1 MGPSEVLAMP
11 RIAVTG
17 SEGFIGRALR
27 AALTAE
33 GHEVW
38 PVAKEL
44 LVLDE
49 RGEGARALAAGMGKA
64 YAVVHLAARAHVMVE
79 TQSNPLAEYRRV
91 NLEGTLA
98 VARAAINAGVSRM
111 VFVSSIGVLG
121 NASGDHA
128 FSEDD
133 RPSPCEPYAISKWEA
148 EQALH
153 AMTQGS
159 QLQLVVVRPPLVY
172 GPHVK
177 GNFLRL
183 LRLVK
188 RELPL
193 PLGSVHNL
201 RSYVGLTNL
210 CDLIIACIVHP
221 AAIGRTFHVADGED
235 ISTPQ
240 LLQMMA
246 GAMGKHS
253 RLFRG
258 PTPLLRGVSKLIG
271 KQAEFERVTG
281 SLRVDARLARATLG
295 WSPKWRL
302 EQGISD
308 MVRSFMEEDVA

>member
-1 MGPSEVLAMP
+1 MVLSSVLAMP
-11 RIAVTG
+11 KIAVTG
-17 SEGFIGRALR
+17 SEGFIGRGLR
-27 AALTAE
+27 AALTTE

-38 PVAKEL
+38 PVAKGL
-44 LVLDE
+44 WVPDKD
-49 RGEGARALAAGMGKA
+49 GEVGRALVAGLGGVH
-64 YAVVHLAARAHVMVE
+64 AVVHLAARAHVIVE
-79 TQSNPLAEYRRV
+79 THSDPLAEYRRV

-121 NASGDHA
+121 NTSGNQV

-133 RPSPCEPYAISKWEA
+133 RPSPCEPYAVSKWEA

-159 QLQLVVVRPPLVY
+159 PVELVVVRPPLVY

-177 GNFLRL
+177 GNLLRL
-183 LRLVK
+183 LRLVE

-210 CDLIIACIVHP
+210 CDLLIACIFHP
-221 AAIGRTFHVADGED
+221 GARDRTFHVADGED
-235 ISTPQ
+235 VSTPQ

-246 GAMGKHS
+246 AAMGRHS
-253 RLFRG
+253 RIFRC
-258 PTPLLRGVSKLIG
+258 PVSLLRGVTKLLG
-271 KQAEFERVTG
+271 KQAEFERMTG
-281 SLRVDARLARATLG
+281 NLRVDARLARAVLG
-295 WSPKWRL
+295 WSPKRRL

-308 MVRSFMEEDVA
+308 MVRCFIEEGVA